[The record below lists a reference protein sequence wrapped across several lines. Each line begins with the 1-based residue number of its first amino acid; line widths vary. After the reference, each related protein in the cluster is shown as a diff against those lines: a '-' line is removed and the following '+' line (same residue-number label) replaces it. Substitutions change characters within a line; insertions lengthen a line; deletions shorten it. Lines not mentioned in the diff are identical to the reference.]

1 MTTSLER
8 LLDRAIEKY
17 GADSRRVAEL
27 RRQIAA
33 RDSGQSAQELYITGS
48 VAKPKKETQAA

>member
-1 MTTSLER
+1 MLTLDQLLEEAIAR
-8 LLDRAIEKY
+8 KGEGSRA
-17 GADSRRVAEL
+17 VAEL

>member
-1 MTTSLER
+1 MTYLGSASGQR
-8 LLDRAIEKY
+8 QSSKF
-17 GADSRRVAEL
+17 GKDSRRVAEL

-48 VAKPKKETQAA
+48 VAKLKKETQAP

>member
-1 MTTSLER
+1 MLTLEQ
-8 LLDRAIEKY
+8 LLEEAIARK
-17 GADSRRVAEL
+17 GADSRSVAEL

>member
-1 MTTSLER
+1 MLPWNGCWNEESLEKHG
-8 LLDRAIEKY
+8 E
-17 GADSRRVAEL
+17 DSRGVAEL

-48 VAKPKKETQAA
+48 VAKLKKETQAA

>member
-8 LLDRAIEKY
+8 LLERATSKY
-17 GADSRRVAEL
+17 GADSKVASEL

-48 VAKPKKETQAA
+48 VAKPSKEPQTA

>member
-8 LLDRAIEKY
+8 LLEAAIARKAPERRI
-17 GADSRRVAEL
+17 ADL

-48 VAKPKKETQAA
+48 VAKPKKETQAP

>member
-1 MTTSLER
+1 MLTLDQLLEE
-8 LLDRAIEKY
+8 AISKF
-17 GADSRRVAEL
+17 GKDSRRVAEL

-48 VAKPKKETQAA
+48 VAKLKKETQAA